1 MRALLSKGGE
11 KDNMNINVYES
22 AVLINAALD
31 DEQIENVVSRITD
44 NIVNNGGEI
53 REIDKW
59 GRKRLA
65 YVVNKSKIGYYAIY
79 RFNAPSTIVSKL
91 ERAFNLDDQVLRY
104 LTIKLSKEALEYLE
118 KNKSSVNDF
127 DSSSNKQN
135 NGENSSVKKEEETE
149 AK

>member
-1 MRALLSKGGE
+1 
-11 KDNMNINVYES
+11 MNNNVYES

-31 DEQIENVVSRITD
+31 DEQIESVVSRITD

-65 YVVNKSKIGYYAIY
+65 YMVNKSKIGYYAIY

-91 ERAFNLDDQVLRY
+91 ERAFNLDDHVLRY
-104 LTIKLSKEALEYLE
+104 LTIKLSKEAVEYLE
-118 KNKSSVNDF
+118 KNKSSENDF
-127 DSSSNKQN
+127 DSSSDKQK
-135 NGENSSVKKEEETE
+135 NGENSSEKKEEETE
-149 AK
+149 AKWLINNFR